1 MLHGVSGP
9 LVSHDYAEVWLAGE
23 RGTEAG
29 DPARER
35 ARLALARWWRSQ
47 GVRLGPA
54 SPVRAIFDVG
64 LAPVL
69 ETLGF
74 ELRAPRPIR
83 GGAVLAGDA
92 VGAGA
97 TWPALVTPWGAPMGP
112 MWPDLARE
120 SRHLAAD
127 WAFGFN
133 GRALRLFD
141 TRRPHAR
148 AFLEFDL
155 EQTSAGP
162 ASHALCWALVRA
174 DVLGEQTA
182 GVVSDA
188 ARHGIAVAAALREG
202 VHDALAALLQ
212 ALLAP
217 EAGRRASA
225 HGPNRVS
232 AAMDE
237 ALTVVYRV
245 LFLLFAESRA
255 LVPTWHPTY
264 RRSYTIEALREMA
277 ERPGGAR
284 GLWESL
290 QALARLA
297 HAGCRAGTL
306 TVTPFNGRLFAP
318 SRAPLADVSRL
329 DDGLVARA
337 MLSLTTHRAQGRRN
351 RISFRDL
358 GVEQLGAV
366 YESVLDYEPVV
377 GRPPSAGATP
387 SVQLAGTGLARKAS
401 GTFYTP
407 AAITHDLVRRTLDP
421 LVAGAGPD
429 DILRLRVLDPSMGS
443 GAFLVA
449 ACRHLAAA
457 YESALV
463 CERGLF
469 PSEITDADRAGY
481 RRLIAQHCLYGVDL
495 NPMAVQV
502 ARLSMWLSTL
512 AQDRPLSFLDHRLV
526 SGNSLVGASLDDL
539 ARQPPGGRRPAGARD
554 PLPLFEDEGPAAAL
568 RQALPVRARL
578 EDLPDDTAATVRD
591 KERLLAGLD
600 AASGRLGTL
609 RRMADLW
616 CACWFWSAEAPA
628 RPGASEFNDLLAAV
642 RTGRSSLPAHLVEPR
657 LAESDR
663 LAAHHRFFHW
673 TLAFPEV
680 FFASDGSPR
689 ADAGFDAILGNPP
702 WEMMRG
708 DAGASSAREE
718 RRREAS
724 LLTRFVRQSGV
735 YRACDGGH
743 VNQYQLF
750 VERSI
755 RLLRRGGRLGLVVPW
770 GLASDHGSAALRR
783 LLLGN
788 CRIDGFIG
796 FENTDAIFPIHRSVR
811 FLLLCASHGQA
822 TERVRARLG
831 RRDPDQLET
840 SHATGAGTSGPD
852 DEVLLSPTLLQR
864 LAGDGLAFPWIRR
877 PVQLRLVE
885 RLAAAAPPLGDAA
898 GWAAR
903 FSRELNATDDRGRF
917 TATPGGL
924 PVVEGK
930 HITPFQV
937 RAAEAA
943 RWVRSAADLP
953 SAHLR
958 RAVRRPRLAY
968 RDVASPTNRTTLIA
982 AIVPPG
988 VVTVH
993 TLFCLQTPLAEG
1005 DQWFLCGILNSLAA
1019 NFFVRPWVTTHLGT
1033 GTVGRLP
1040 VPRPAP
1046 GDPDRHRIAALAR
1059 QLSSGADDPEAR
1071 AEIEAR
1077 VVRLYGLAAID
1088 LPVLFDEF
1096 PLAGRP
1102 LTDAIADWFGLLA
1115 SRGRGV

>member
-1 MLHGVSGP
+1 MLHSVSGP
-9 LVSHDYAEVWLAGE
+9 LVSHDYAEVWLAGAG
-23 RGTEAG
+23 GTGAG
-29 DPARER
+29 DLGRER
-35 ARLALARWWRSQ
+35 SRLALARWWRSQ
-47 GVRLGPA
+47 GVSLGPA

-74 ELRAPRPIR
+74 EVRAPRPIR
-83 GGAVLAGDA
+83 DGAVLAGDA
-92 VGAGA
+92 IGADA
-97 TWPALVTPWGAPMGP
+97 SWPALVTPWGAPMDP
-112 MWPDLARE
+112 IWPDLSRE
-120 SRHLAAD
+120 SRRLSAD

-141 TRRPHAR
+141 ARRPHAR

-162 ASHALCWALVRA
+162 AAHALCWALVRA
-174 DVLGEQTA
+174 GALGGQTA
-182 GVVSDA
+182 GVVADA
-188 ARHGIAVAAALREG
+188 ARHGVAVAAALREG

-212 ALLAP
+212 GLLVP
-217 EAGRRASA
+217 ETGRRAPA
-225 HGPNRVS
+225 RGPDRVS

-290 QALARLA
+290 QAVARLA

-318 SRAPLADVSRL
+318 SRAPLADASRL

-337 MLSLTTHRAQGRRN
+337 MLSLTTHRARGRRD

-377 GRPPSAGATP
+377 VPTPAAGAAP
-387 SVQLAGTGLARKAS
+387 AVQLAGTGVARKAS

-407 AAITHDLVRRTLDP
+407 ASLTHDLVRRTLDP
-421 LVAGAGPD
+421 LVAGAGPE
-429 DILRLRVLDPSMGS
+429 DILRLRVLDPAMGS

-449 ACRHLAAA
+449 ACRHLASA

-463 CERGLF
+463 RERGLF

-481 RRLIAQHCLYGVDL
+481 RRLVAQHCLYGVDL

-526 SGNSLVGASLDDL
+526 AGNSLVGASLDDL
-539 ARQPPGGRRPAGARD
+539 ARQPPGGRRTARPHG
-554 PLPLFEDEGPAAAL
+554 PLPLFEDEGPACAM

-578 EDLPDDTAATVRD
+578 EDLPDDTAAIVRD

-600 AASGRLGTL
+600 AAAGRLGTL

-616 CACWFWSAEAPA
+616 CACWFWPADGPA

-663 LAAHHRFFHW
+663 LAARHRFFHW

-680 FFASDGSPR
+680 FFESDGSPR

-708 DAGASSAREE
+708 DAGACRAREA
-718 RRREAS
+718 RRSEAA

-770 GLASDHGSAALRR
+770 GLASDQGSAALRR
-783 LLLGN
+783 LLLGH

-796 FENTDAIFPIHRSVR
+796 FENTGAIFPIHRGVR
-811 FLLLCASHGQA
+811 FLLLCASHGQP

-831 RRDPDQLET
+831 RRDPDRLEPADAPDAAA
-840 SHATGAGTSGPD
+840 SPPD
-852 DEVLLSPTLLQR
+852 DEVLLSPALLHR
-864 LAGDGLAFPWIRR
+864 LAGEGLAFPWIRR
-877 PVQLRLVE
+877 PVQLRLIE
-885 RLAAAAPPLGDAA
+885 RLAAAAPPLGDAS

-903 FSRELNATDDRGRF
+903 FSRELNATDDRARF

-924 PVVEGK
+924 PVIEGK
-930 HITPFQV
+930 HIAPFRV
-937 RAAEAA
+937 RAADAA

-958 RAVRRPRLAY
+958 QAVRRPRIAY
-968 RDVASPTNRTTLIA
+968 RDVASSTNRTTLIA

-988 VVTVH
+988 MVTVH
-993 TLFCLQTPLAEG
+993 TLFCLQTALAEN
-1005 DQWFLCGILNSLAA
+1005 DQWFLCGILNSLVA

-1033 GTVGRLP
+1033 ATVERLP

-1046 GDPDRHRIAALAR
+1046 GDACRDRIGALAR
-1059 QLSSGADDPEAR
+1059 QLSSGADDPDAR

-1077 VVRLYGLAAID
+1077 VVALYGLAASD

-1102 LTDAIADWFGLLA
+1102 FTDAVAGGFSLLA